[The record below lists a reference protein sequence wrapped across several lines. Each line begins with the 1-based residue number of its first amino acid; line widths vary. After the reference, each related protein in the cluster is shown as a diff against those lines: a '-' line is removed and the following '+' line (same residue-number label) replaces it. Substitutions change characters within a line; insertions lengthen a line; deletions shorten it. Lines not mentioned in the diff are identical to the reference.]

1 MYQLIPPDS
10 SSLNVTKNLVYVGA
24 HLNAGREMKMTW
36 ESQYFTCVRSYMISI
51 ARSLSEFL
59 STYWASVRFLT

>member
-10 SSLNVTKNLVYVGA
+10 GSLNVTESLVYVGA
-24 HLNAGREMKMTW
+24 HLNAAACRARDEND
-36 ESQYFTCVRSYMISI
+36 FTCVRSYMISI